1 MTITCREVRGLSPAR
16 ARTTPTPPIKIRS
29 NTSVEGNDTVNESIK
44 SSNGPAVDHSK
55 RKVAF
60 AAAFGLLAM
69 AVLAPIAQ
77 FGVLAT
83 LIMPADATATA
94 TRIAG
99 SLGTFGGA
107 IAAFFAVA
115 ILDVIVAIALYVLLR
130 PVNRSLAL
138 AVTGLRMVYA
148 GVFAVALLNL
158 WNVVQLLG
166 SSVTAAPSTAV
177 TSQVTSSIAS
187 FQNVWDI
194 GLAIF
199 GLHLVG
205 LGGLLIRAPSFGR
218 VIGALVVIAGLG
230 YVIDSVGRLFVA
242 DYSLTLSMFTFVGE
256 ALLIIWLFRL
266 AIRGSRASDSQGSL
280 RVPNVA
286 SEPVV
291 ATS

>member
-1 MTITCREVRGLSPAR
+1 MTQPRVLGHSIKPPEGGPHDTAIGMDMNRSTANIQPPADTS
-16 ARTTPTPPIKIRS
+16 ART
-29 NTSVEGNDTVNESIK
+29 
-44 SSNGPAVDHSK
+44 
-55 RKVAF
+55 F
-60 AAAFGLLAM
+60 ALVAAFGLLVM

-83 LIMPADATATA
+83 LIVPADASATA

-99 SLGTFGGA
+99 SLGAFGGA
-107 IAAFFAVA
+107 IAAFLAVA
-115 ILDVIVAIALYVLLR
+115 ILDVIVAFALYVLLR

-138 AVTGLRMVYA
+138 VVTALRVVYA
-148 GVFAVALLNL
+148 AVFAVALLNL
-158 WNVVQLLG
+158 WNVVQLVG
-166 SSVTAAPSTAV
+166 SSVTAAPSAAV
-177 TSQVTSSIAS
+177 TSQVTGSIAS
-187 FQNVWDI
+187 FHNVWDI

-230 YVIDSVGRLFVA
+230 YAVDSFGRLFVA

-256 ALLIIWLFRL
+256 ALLIVWLFRL
-266 AIRGSRASDSQGSL
+266 AIRGSRAPDSQGTL
-280 RVPNVA
+280 TVAERA